1 MASHEPRAME
11 TIATIDQGTQS
22 TRVHLYDKQAR
33 PIASYHAE
41 FKQHRER
48 AGYAHSVGVLP
59 HPAVTLIYCLAA
71 CSWIEQD
78 PEEIWQGVQEC
89 FERAVQAAQKQHG
102 SVTVKAL
109 GITNQRETTLVWDK
123 ATGKPLHR
131 AIVWMDSRTAPLCES
146 MEQELGSKVRA
157 RTHAHSYVLES
168 SWLLMHVTSIQLS
181 FTISIHHLHPSSSF
195 TCLLERVCHCTKCIQ
210 KLQCHSRAG

>member
-22 TRVHLYDKQAR
+22 TRVYLYDKQAR
-33 PIASYHAE
+33 PTASHHVE

-48 AGYAHSVGVLP
+48 AGYAQSVGLLT
-59 HPAVTLIYCLAA
+59 HSAVMLIICMAA
-71 CSWIEQD
+71 CSWIEHD
-78 PEEIWQGVQEC
+78 PEEIWRGIQEC
-89 FERAVQAAQKQHG
+89 IERAVQAAQKQHG
-102 SVTVKAL
+102 SVMIKAL

-146 MEQELGSKVRA
+146 MEQELGSKVRP
-157 RTHAHSYVLES
+157 RAHTYSYVLES
-168 SWLLMHVTSIQLS
+168 SWLLMHVTSTPMS
-181 FTISIHHLHPSSSF
+181 FTTVIHHHQSSSSCF
-195 TCLLERVCHCTKCIQ
+195 INIPML
-210 KLQCHSRAG
+210 AGQVALA